1 MVVVPAARSHVHF
14 WGSTFP
20 RGASAIGRSN
30 SNADIARSG
39 CLTHYGATAEA
50 ARLIGLVEASLIAPD
65 LLTRSLAEAR
75 SLLID
80 LYDAAVAGA
89 APGPVTTAAL
99 QGFPARDGQ
108 RIWLYAMGKAAHPM
122 ATAAVATLQRAML
135 TIAGGMIISPELE
148 ASPHAA
154 LRSMQGNHPLPGRL
168 SFTAADRIG
177 ETAVGMRSDDIAIVL
192 LSGGVSSLIA
202 APLRGMA
209 EADIGQLFELLLG
222 AGLDIHE
229 MNGVRK
235 RFTRWGA
242 GRLALALAPA
252 RTYALAISD
261 VIGDDPA
268 SIGSGPCT
276 PDVMTVKQV
285 VDLLQRTSLLSRLAP
300 AMREY
305 LTAVARGSIPETP
318 KSTHPAFAHVTMR
331 VIGSNRLALDAAAAH
346 ASSLALETE
355 VIHRPLQGDAALC
368 GTALAEVLLQRAQEG
383 RRGCVVWGGETTV
396 ELNSGAVAIPTR
408 ATGGA
413 AALAKADLPPSGGRC
428 QELAL
433 AAARRL
439 AQAGDMAQHVTLLA
453 AGTDGRDGTV
463 DAAGAFAD
471 GNIWASIRES
481 GRDPD
486 AALRRHESHA
496 VLASAGALLPRRY
509 TGTNVM
515 DVVIGLVS

>member
-1 MVVVPAARSHVHF
+1 MAA
-14 WGSTFP
+14 
-20 RGASAIGRSN
+20 A
-30 SNADIARSG
+30 
-39 CLTHYGATAEA
+39 AT
-50 ARLIGLVEASLIAPD
+50 
-65 LLTRSLAEAR
+65 
-75 SLLID
+75 
-80 LYDAAVAGA
+80 
-89 APGPVTTAAL
+89 VTL
-99 QGFPARDGQ
+99 
-108 RIWLYAMGKAAHPM
+108 K
-122 ATAAVATLQRAML
+122 RAML
-135 TIAGGMIISPELE
+135 TIAGGLIISPEQE
-148 ASPHAA
+148 PSPHAA
-154 LRSMQGNHPLPGRL
+154 LRAMQGNHPLPGRL

-331 VIGSNRLALDAAAAH
+331 VIGSNRLALDAVAAH
-346 ASSLALETE
+346 ASLLALDAEA
-355 VIHRPLQGDAALC
+355 IHRPLQGDAAMC
-368 GTALAEVLLQRAQEG
+368 GAALADELLQRAQQG

-396 ELNSGAVAIPTR
+396 ELHSGAVVARTR
-408 ATGGA
+408 TTGA
-413 AALAKADLPPSGGRC
+413 PALATAEPPPSGGRC

-471 GNIWASIRES
+471 GNLWSSIREN
-481 GRDPD
+481 GRDPE

-496 VLASAGALLPRRY
+496 ALASVGALLPRRY

>member
-1 MVVVPAARSHVHF
+1 
-14 WGSTFP
+14 
-20 RGASAIGRSN
+20 
-30 SNADIARSG
+30 
-39 CLTHYGATAEA
+39 
-50 ARLIGLVEASLIAPD
+50 
-65 LLTRSLAEAR
+65 
-75 SLLID
+75 
-80 LYDAAVAGA
+80 
-89 APGPVTTAAL
+89 
-99 QGFPARDGQ
+99 
-108 RIWLYAMGKAAHPM
+108 MGKAAHPM
-122 ATAAVATLQRAML
+122 AGATIASLKRAML
-135 TIAGGMIISPELE
+135 TIAGGVIVSPEQE
-148 ASPHAA
+148 PSPHAA
-154 LRSMQGNHPLPGRL
+154 LHAMQGNHPLPGRL

-252 RTYALAISD
+252 RTYSFAISD

-276 PDVMTVKQV
+276 PDAMTIRQV
-285 VDLLQRTSLLSRLAP
+285 VDLLHRTSLLSRLSP
-300 AMREY
+300 AMRDY
-305 LTAVARGSIPETP
+305 LSGVARGSIPETP
-318 KSTHPAFAHVTMR
+318 KSTHPAFAHVTSR
-331 VIGSNRLALDAAAAH
+331 VIGSNRLALDAVAAYAT
-346 ASSLALETE
+346 ALSLDAE
-355 VIHRPLQGDAALC
+355 VIRTPLHGDAAAC
-368 GTALAEVLLQRAQEG
+368 GVALADTLLARAQQG

-396 ELNSGAVAIPTR
+396 ELNSGAVAGATR
-408 ATGGA
+408 GA
-413 AALAKADLPPSGGRC
+413 SGTSALATAEPPPSGGRC

-433 AAARRL
+433 AAAQRL
-439 AQAGDMAQHVTLLA
+439 AQGGEIAQRVTLLA

-471 GNIWASIRES
+471 ASTWSSIRES

-486 AALRRHESHA
+486 TALRRHESHA
-496 VLASAGALLPRRY
+496 ALASAGALLPRRY

-515 DVVIGLVS
+515 DVVIGLVN

>member
-1 MVVVPAARSHVHF
+1 MAA
-14 WGSTFP
+14 
-20 RGASAIGRSN
+20 A
-30 SNADIARSG
+30 
-39 CLTHYGATAEA
+39 AT
-50 ARLIGLVEASLIAPD
+50 
-65 LLTRSLAEAR
+65 
-75 SLLID
+75 
-80 LYDAAVAGA
+80 
-89 APGPVTTAAL
+89 VTL
-99 QGFPARDGQ
+99 
-108 RIWLYAMGKAAHPM
+108 K
-122 ATAAVATLQRAML
+122 RAML
-135 TIAGGMIISPELE
+135 TIAGGLIISPEQE
-148 ASPHAA
+148 PSPHAA
-154 LRSMQGNHPLPGRL
+154 LRAMQGNHPLPGRL

-331 VIGSNRLALDAAAAH
+331 VIGSNRLALDAVAAH
-346 ASSLALETE
+346 ASLLALDAEA
-355 VIHRPLQGDAALC
+355 IHRPLQGDAAMC
-368 GTALAEVLLQRAQEG
+368 GAALADELLQRAQQG

-396 ELNSGAVAIPTR
+396 ELHSGAVVARTR
-408 ATGGA
+408 TTGA
-413 AALAKADLPPSGGRC
+413 PALATAEPPPSGGRC

-471 GNIWASIRES
+471 GSIWASIREN
-481 GRDPD
+481 GRDPE

-496 VLASAGALLPRRY
+496 ALASVGALLPRRY

>member
-1 MVVVPAARSHVHF
+1 MRPTRESSP
-14 WGSTFP
+14 STFQDVGLGE
-20 RGASAIGRSN
+20 RR
-30 SNADIARSG
+30 
-39 CLTHYGATAEA
+39 TAELCWSFA
-50 ARLIGLVEASLIAPD
+50 ERHCTPRACVPFWRSRKQTDSSSRRSFTPAPNP
-65 LLTRSLAEAR
+65 LTRSPAEAR
-75 SLLID
+75 SLLVE

-89 APGPVTTAAL
+89 APGPVTTTAL
-99 QGFPARDGQ
+99 QGFPARGNQ

-122 ATAAVATLQRAML
+122 AAAAVAALKRAML
-135 TIAGGMIISPELE
+135 TITGGVIIAPELE
-148 ASPHAA
+148 PSPHVA
-154 LRSMQGNHPLPGRL
+154 LRALQGNHPLPGRH
-168 SFTAADRIG
+168 SFTAAERIG
-177 ETAVGMRSDDIAIVL
+177 ETAVGMRSDDIALVL

-222 AGLDIHE
+222 AGLDIHQ

-252 RTYALAISD
+252 RTFAFAISD

-268 SIGSGPCT
+268 DIGSGPCT
-276 PDVMTVKQV
+276 PDAMTVKEV
-285 VDLLQRTSLLSRLAP
+285 VDLLQRSALLSRLSP

-305 LTAVARGSIPETP
+305 LAGVARGSTPETP
-318 KSTHPAFAHVTMR
+318 KPTHPAFAHVSMR
-331 VIGSNRLALDAAAAH
+331 VIGSNRLAVDAVAAH
-346 ASSLALETE
+346 ANSLSIDAE
-355 VIHRPLQGDAALC
+355 VIRTPLSGDAALC
-368 GTALAEVLLQRAQEG
+368 GAALADALLLRAREG
-383 RRGCVVWGGETTV
+383 RSGCVVWGGETTV
-396 ELNSGAVAIPTR
+396 ELNSS
-408 ATGGA
+408 
-413 AALAKADLPPSGGRC
+413 ALATPARGSGSAAFGTRELVPSGGRC

-433 AAARRL
+433 AAAQRL
-439 AQAGDMAQHVTLLA
+439 AQGGDDAKRITLLA

-471 GNIWASIRES
+471 ADTWTSIRET

-496 VLASAGALLPRRY
+496 ALATIGALLPRRS

>member
-1 MVVVPAARSHVHF
+1 MAA
-14 WGSTFP
+14 
-20 RGASAIGRSN
+20 A
-30 SNADIARSG
+30 
-39 CLTHYGATAEA
+39 AT
-50 ARLIGLVEASLIAPD
+50 
-65 LLTRSLAEAR
+65 
-75 SLLID
+75 
-80 LYDAAVAGA
+80 
-89 APGPVTTAAL
+89 VTL
-99 QGFPARDGQ
+99 
-108 RIWLYAMGKAAHPM
+108 K
-122 ATAAVATLQRAML
+122 RAML
-135 TIAGGMIISPELE
+135 TIAGGLIISPEQE
-148 ASPHAA
+148 PSPHAA
-154 LRSMQGNHPLPGRL
+154 LRAMQGNHPLPGRL

-331 VIGSNRLALDAAAAH
+331 VIGSNRLALDAVAAH
-346 ASSLALETE
+346 ASLLALDAEA
-355 VIHRPLQGDAALC
+355 IHRPLQGDAAMC
-368 GTALAEVLLQRAQEG
+368 GAALADELLQRAQQG

-396 ELNSGAVAIPTR
+396 ELHSGAVVARTR
-408 ATGGA
+408 TTGA
-413 AALAKADLPPSGGRC
+413 PALATAEPPPSGGRC

-471 GNIWASIRES
+471 GNLWASIREN
-481 GRDPD
+481 GRDPE

-496 VLASAGALLPRRY
+496 ALASVGALLPRRY

>member
-1 MVVVPAARSHVHF
+1 
-14 WGSTFP
+14 
-20 RGASAIGRSN
+20 
-30 SNADIARSG
+30 
-39 CLTHYGATAEA
+39 
-50 ARLIGLVEASLIAPD
+50 
-65 LLTRSLAEAR
+65 
-75 SLLID
+75 
-80 LYDAAVAGA
+80 
-89 APGPVTTAAL
+89 
-99 QGFPARDGQ
+99 
-108 RIWLYAMGKAAHPM
+108 M
-122 ATAAVATLQRAML
+122 ATAAVAVLKRAML
-135 TIAGGMIISPELE
+135 TIAGGVIVSPEQE
-148 ASPHAA
+148 PAPHVA

-168 SFTAADRIG
+168 SFTAADCIG
-177 ETAVGMRSDDIAIVL
+177 ETAVGMRSDDIAVVL

-209 EADIGQLFELLLG
+209 EADVGQLFELLLG

-252 RTYALAISD
+252 RTYAFAISD

-276 PDVMTVKQV
+276 PDSLTVKQV
-285 VDLLQRTSLLSRLAP
+285 VELLQRTSLLSRLSP

-305 LTAVARGSIPETP
+305 LAAVARGSIPETP
-318 KSTHPAFAHVTMR
+318 KSTHPAFAHVTTR
-331 VIGSNRLALDAAAAH
+331 VIGSNRLALDAVAAH
-346 ASSLALETE
+346 ASSLRLDVE
-355 VIHRPLQGDAALC
+355 VIRAPLHGDAALC
-368 GTALAEVLLQRAQEG
+368 GAALADVLLLRAQQG

-396 ELNSGAVAIPTR
+396 QLNSGAGVAPAR
-408 ATGGA
+408 VTGRA
-413 AALAKADLPPSGGRC
+413 AALANVEPHPSGGRC

-433 AAARRL
+433 AAAKRL

-471 GNIWASIRES
+471 NTLWSSIGES
-481 GRDPD
+481 GRDPEV
-486 AALRRHESHA
+486 ALRRHESHA
-496 VLASAGALLPRRY
+496 ALASAGALLPRRY